1 VSKDLMYQDEIKD
14 AVRDA
19 YGSISIGAGEVVAA
33 RLYDE
38 DELAELPAGAVDW
51 ALGVGN
57 PVRYA
62 FLQPGEVVLDIGSGA
77 GIDTILA
84 ARRVGPEGRA
94 IGLDI
99 VPDMT
104 ERARAHAAEAG
115 VDGWTEFRLGEM
127 EQIPLPDAS
136 VDVVISNGVLNLS
149 ARKSRALAEIFRV
162 LKPGGRISL
171 ADLTVEGELPPE
183 IANDQSAWAG

>member
-1 VSKDLMYQDEIKD
+1 MTRDLMYQEQIKD

-19 YGSISIGAGEVVAA
+19 YGSIQSGAGEVAISTFYSEEELEEVPSAA
-33 RLYDE
+33 R
-38 DELAELPAGAVDW
+38 DW

-62 FLQPGEVVLDIGSGA
+62 FLQPGECVLDVGSGA

-84 ARRVGPEGRA
+84 ARRVGPSGKA
-94 IGLDI
+94 IGLDL
-99 VPDMT
+99 VEAMAD
-104 ERARAHAAEAG
+104 RARTNAIEAG
-115 VDGWTEFRLGEM
+115 VDGWAEFLRGEM

-149 ARKSRALAEIFRV
+149 GRKSRALAEMYRV
-162 LKPGGRISL
+162 LVPGGRISL
-171 ADLTVEGELPPE
+171 ADLTVDGELPPE